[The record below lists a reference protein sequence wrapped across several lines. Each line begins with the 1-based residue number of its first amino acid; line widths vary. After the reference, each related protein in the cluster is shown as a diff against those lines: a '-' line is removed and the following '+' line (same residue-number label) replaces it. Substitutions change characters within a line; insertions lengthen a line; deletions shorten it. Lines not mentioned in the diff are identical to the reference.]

1 MEVVKTDLKSEDE
14 FMYFKNVMMQLYEQN
29 REGTMAFVAQMN
41 LPKQHFLKEIMTVKR
56 VKISVEGVKYDV
68 PRRIIKVKRSGKAA
82 APGEAEGGQKP
93 DKMVE

>member
-1 MEVVKTDLKSEDE
+1 MKTDIKSEDE
-14 FMYFKNVMMQLYEQN
+14 FLYFKNVMMQLYEQN

-41 LPKQHFLKEIMTVKR
+41 RPKQLFLKEIMTVKR
-56 VKISVEGVKYDV
+56 VKISVEGMKYEV

-82 APGEAEGGQKP
+82 PPEDEGAQKP